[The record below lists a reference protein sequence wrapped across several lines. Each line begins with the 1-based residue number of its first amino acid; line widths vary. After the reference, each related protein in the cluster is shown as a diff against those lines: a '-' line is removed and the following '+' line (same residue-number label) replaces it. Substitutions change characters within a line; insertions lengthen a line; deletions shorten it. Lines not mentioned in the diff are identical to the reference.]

1 MPGVGEAAGGAYLL
15 LEVEGDLAAAAAQAV
30 GLVAPLTKRA
40 RTLRLEHR
48 ETSTFKSH

>member
-30 GLVAPLTKRA
+30 GLVATLTERA
-40 RTLRLEHR
+40 GTLRLEHR
-48 ETSTFKSH
+48 KM